1 MGKHSS
7 TNNKKKKIKIRN
19 LRLKL
24 FILALIVF
32 AIFGFLFAK
41 NLNDLELLP
50 EEFEL
55 LWKLQEL
62 LNTYDLYKTQLSKN
76 MYDTLENIKTLYSN
90 LFKEEI

>member
-1 MGKHSS
+1 MKETFTEEEYQEISKLYSS
-7 TNNKKKKIKIRN
+7 EVLKNHYGNKDNYLEYDGYTN
-19 LRLKL
+19 LK
-24 FILALIVF
+24 
-32 AIFGFLFAK
+32 
-41 NLNDLELLP
+41 DLELLP

-76 MYDTLENIKTLYSN
+76 MYDTLENIKTLYLN